1 MHMPQQAGPHSIL
14 TGGQGVSVAAL
25 WRTLAP
31 QSWPLPPAALPPE
44 TALVGGA
51 VRDALLG
58 RLGNRPD
65 LDLVVP
71 GDAIALTRQL
81 AARLGGRFVPLD
93 PQRSIARLVL
103 GGWTIDLARCAGAD
117 LIADLDRRDYTINAM
132 ALPLAGLPENGSL
145 LDPHGGL
152 ADLAAGRLVAIRE
165 ANLLDDPLR
174 LLRGVRLAAEL
185 DFTFDPATWDW
196 IERHH
201 GQLPAVAGERILA
214 ELERLAAA
222 PAGAR
227 LLAAAASAGLLAP
240 WSDTAPQESAAAA
253 AGLVPAEARRRGL
266 GEGEIAW
273 ALPLARLAVV
283 LSGDGLARLQ
293 ASRRL
298 QQRCRQLRRWRRRL
312 AELAP
317 AGLEALAEAERL
329 ELQQA
334 LERDLP
340 ALLLHLKPADALA
353 ALRRWRDPGDPLFH
367 PRSPLDGREL
377 QSELGLKAGP
387 GLGRLLS
394 ALTLE
399 RAFGRLPA
407 GGADGTLTQ
416 TERQRVLIEARRRLA
431 EPGAAPQEGRRR
443 D

>member
-1 MHMPQQAGPHSIL
+1 MHMPQQAGPDSIL
-14 TGGQGVSVAAL
+14 TGGQGVSVADL

-31 QSWPLPPAALPPE
+31 QRWPLPPAALPPE
-44 TALVGGA
+44 SALVGGA

-58 RLGNRPD
+58 RLGTRPD

-81 AARLGGRFVPLD
+81 AARLGGSFVPLD
-93 PQRSIARLVL
+93 LQRSIARLVL
-103 GGWTIDLARCAGAD
+103 RGWTIDLARCAGAD

-132 ALPLAGLPENGSL
+132 ALPLAGLLGNGSL

-174 LLRGVRLAAEL
+174 MLRGVRLAAEL
-185 DFTFDPATWDW
+185 DFTIDPPTWDW
-196 IERHH
+196 IRRHQR
-201 GQLPAVAGERILA
+201 QLPAVAGERILA

-227 LLAAAASAGLLAP
+227 LLASATAAGLLAP
-240 WSDTAPQESAAAA
+240 WADTAPQECAALLAR
-253 AGLVPAEARRRGL
+253 LDPAEARRRGL
-266 GEGEIAW
+266 SLGEIAW
-273 ALPLARLAVV
+273 ALPLARMAAV

-334 LERDLP
+334 LEQDLP
-340 ALLLHLKPADALA
+340 ALLLHLKPADAQA
-353 ALRRWRDPGDPLFH
+353 ALRRWRDPHDPLFH
-367 PRSPLDGREL
+367 PRSPLDGRQL

-387 GLGRLLS
+387 ALGRLLS

-407 GGADGTLTQ
+407 GETDGTLTQ
-416 TERQRVLIEARRRLA
+416 AERQGVLIEARRLLA
-431 EPGAAPQEGRRR
+431 EPGATPQEGRRR